1 MKTPPTFNPEENSD
15 YISWKMDV
23 EVWRMITKEAKK
35 KHGPAVYLSLQGSAR
50 EKVRTIDMAKLN
62 TDTGYEEV
70 IALLDSVFL
79 KDESTRAYVAFK
91 TFVEYRRKMGD
102 SYEAFIVAFE
112 KLYSEIAKHKMELPS
127 GAKAYFL
134 LQAANMSEEN
144 ERLARVS
151 AKMEY
156 DSMKDTVQKVF
167 GNNNADGESLPVKTE
182 EVNFTRRNF
191 PRRGNGN
198 HSGNFSQNRRDF
210 QKPEQTDQNS
220 RKKLNP
226 FGQDGRRLKCF
237 NCNSIEHLKTAC
249 PFQRKDVY
257 TVDTEQQN
265 VFIALMAKQEQTG
278 CLMADTVGYGV
289 LDSACTKTVVGKKWL
304 EEYKASLSE
313 EQRKQILESKENSSS
328 LFRFGDGVRKRAQ
341 YRIKIPVYVAERNV
355 KLLVDVVECDIPL
368 LMSKE
373 TMEGMKMKID
383 FETGVAN
390 VLGQDINLVSTRSGH
405 YCIPLSQCIK
415 EEVCVVFNNE
425 LERKSREDKK
435 RSALKLHRQFC
446 HASFER
452 LKNLLV
458 QADIKD
464 KEFMDILEAT
474 CKECT
479 FCGKYRK
486 QYPRPIVGFPETTF
500 NSKVNMDLKEITG
513 LPQKTWI
520 LHLIDSATRYTA
532 ATLIKTKKKEVVME
546 RIMAIWIA
554 YFGAPKKF
562 HNDCG
567 GEFCNEV
574 LEEMHHKL
582 GIEISSTPSE
592 APFSNGIVERN
603 NKVLYEATMKTKEDI
618 GCSLETA
625 LAWAVAAK
633 NGLQNHGGYSP
644 NQLVLGF
651 NVNIPSVLNDKL
663 PALTTTT
670 QSEMLREK
678 LNVLHQARQNFCK
691 AEASNKIRT
700 ALRHQTRT
708 YAEQIYKQ
716 GDRVYYQRKD
726 SKDWQGPAKV
736 LGKDDNFVLVREGKS
751 IRRCHPCQ
759 LMKVI
764 DAEGGSSTKE
774 SGTVEIELEDSEDEE
789 SLQDVNQRG
798 EAQQRSTEETTA
810 HDTSTIEEDREQQ
823 GPQARSEHGS
833 SRNVPMALRRLLPH
847 NEAGN
852 AETFTATLEPAQV
865 KEVKVKEAKSAELE
879 KLKLHDVYDWVRD
892 EGQETISCRWIIT
905 EKMEPGGEKI
915 KARLVARGF
924 EEVLTGKTESPTCSR
939 EALRMTYTVASTM
952 SWDLQAMDMMSAF
965 LQGNRIDRDVYV
977 RPPREV
983 RQEGMIWKLK
993 RCLYG
998 LVDAPR
1004 AWYDRVTEE
1013 MTKLGGTRSLYDKCM
1028 FLWHKNST
1036 LVGMI
1041 ITHVDDFEYCGTEEW
1056 KADIIKKL
1064 KTVFKVSRDEK
1075 EKFRFIGVEIRQ
1087 DDTGVYVNQNKYCSG
1102 LKEIEIDTRRKL
1114 QTSKPLNEE
1123 EKKDLKMA
1131 SGKLLWA
1138 ISQTRPDMAFQGCQ
1152 VSNAG
1157 SNPTVK
1163 ILIDTNKAIRKMRT
1177 EQVEI
1182 NYPPL
1187 GNPDNMKVVVY
1198 ADGSHGALP
1207 SGNSQGA
1214 AIVFLQGGD
1223 RSAPI
1228 TWRSKKIDRVTKSPL
1243 ATEVSAVADG
1253 ADLGHLIGSM
1263 TKEIFNMKEMPKIDI
1278 RTDSKSLKDHLETD
1292 RVIKDPRLRIDTARL
1307 RQMREKRE
1315 LEMVWVP
1322 GTEQLADCLTKK
1334 AASTDGLKKALTCG
1348 VLPKAHL
1355 G

>member
-1 MKTPPTFNPEENSD
+1 MKTPPIFNPEENGD
-15 YISWKMDV
+15 YTNWKMDV
-23 EVWRMITKEAKK
+23 EVWRMITKEDKK
-35 KHGPAVYLSLQGSAR
+35 KHGPAIYLSLQGSAR
-50 EKVRTIDMAKLN
+50 EKVRSIDMEKLSS
-62 TDTGYEEV
+62 DTGYDEV

-79 KDESTRAYVAFK
+79 KDKSTRAYVAFK
-91 TFVEYRRKMGD
+91 TFVEYRRKMGE
-102 SYEAFIVAFE
+102 SYQTFIVAFE
-112 KLYSEIAKHKMELPS
+112 KLNTEIVKHKMELPS

-151 AKMEY
+151 ATMDY

-167 GNNNADGESLPVKTE
+167 GNNNADGESLPVKME
-182 EVNFTRRNF
+182 EVNFTKRHF
-191 PRRGNGN
+191 PRRGNGY
-198 HSGNFSQNRRDF
+198 HSGNFSQSRRDH
-210 QKPEQTDQNS
+210 QKPDQNDNRTN

-226 FGQDGRRLKCF
+226 PGPDGKHLKCF
-237 NCNSIEHLKTAC
+237 NCKSIEHLKWEC
-249 PFQRKDVY
+249 PFKPRDTY
-257 TVDTEQQN
+257 AVDTEHDS
-265 VFIALMAKQEQTG
+265 VFVTLMAKEEETG

-313 EQRKQILESKENSSS
+313 EQRKQIAKSKETSASV
-328 LFRFGDGVRKRAQ
+328 FRFGDGVQKKAE
-341 YRIKIPVYVAERNV
+341 YRIKIPVCVVERKV

-383 FETGVAN
+383 FATGMAN
-390 VLGQDINLVSTRSGH
+390 VLGQDIKLVLTRSGH

-415 EEVCVVFNNE
+415 EEVCAVFNDSE
-425 LERKSREDKK
+425 LGHKSREEKK
-435 RSALKLHRQFC
+435 RSAVKLHRQFC
-446 HASFER
+446 HASYER
-452 LKNLLV
+452 LKTLLL
-458 QADIKD
+458 QAEIKD
-464 KEFMDILEAT
+464 REFMDILETT

-513 LPQKTWI
+513 HPQKIWI

-532 ATLIKTKKKEVVME
+532 AAVITTKKKEVVME
-546 RIMAIWIA
+546 KIMAIWIA

-574 LEEMHHKL
+574 LEEMNHKL
-582 GIEISSTPSE
+582 GIEISTTPSE

-651 NVNIPSVLNDKL
+651 NVNIPSVLHDKL

-678 LNVLHQARQNFCK
+678 LNALHTARQNFCK

-708 YAEQIYKQ
+708 YAEQIYRQ
-716 GDRVYYQRKD
+716 GDKVYYRRKD
-726 SKDWQGPAKV
+726 AKDWQGPAKV
-736 LGKDDNFVLVREGKS
+736 LGKDGNFVLVREGKS
-751 IRRCHPCQ
+751 VHRCHPCQ
-759 LMKVI
+759 LIKIM
-764 DAEGGSSTKE
+764 DAEGEAEGSGPIQFE
-774 SGTVEIELEDSEDEE
+774 VEDSEDE
-789 SLQDVNQRG
+789 SLQDNSQIG
-798 EAQQRSTEETTA
+798 ETQERSTEQTT
-810 HDTSTIEEDREQQ
+810 HDDTSTIEEEKEQV
-823 GPQARSEHGS
+823 PQETLEHEPRKGL
-833 SRNVPMALRRLLPH
+833 PMALRRLLPH
-847 NEAGN
+847 NQTGMK
-852 AETFTATLEPAQV
+852 ETFAAVLE
-865 KEVKVKEAKSAELE
+865 EDLVKEAKQTELE

-892 EGQETISCRWIIT
+892 EGQDSISCKWLVT
-905 EKMEPGGEKI
+905 QKGDKT

-939 EALRMTYTVASTM
+939 EAVRMAYTVASTM
-952 SWDLQAMDMMSAF
+952 TWDLQAMDIMSAF
-965 LQGNRIDRDVYV
+965 LQGNRIERDVYV
-977 RPPREV
+977 KPPQEV
-983 RQEGMIWKLK
+983 KQEGMIWKLK

-1013 MTKLGGTRSLYDKCM
+1013 MTRLGGTRSLYDKCM
-1028 FLWHKNST
+1028 FLWHKGST

-1056 KADIIKKL
+1056 KADVIQKL

-1075 EKFRFIGVEIRQ
+1075 QNFRFIGVEVRQ
-1087 DDTGVYVNQNKYCSG
+1087 EPKGVYVNQNRYCAE
-1102 LKEIEIDTRRKL
+1102 LKEIEIETQRKL
-1114 QTSKPLNEE
+1114 QTSKSLNEK

-1131 SGKLLWA
+1131 AGKLLWA
-1138 ISQTRPDMAFQGCQ
+1138 VSQTRPDMAFQGCQ
-1152 VSNAG
+1152 ISNSGNNA
-1157 SNPTVK
+1157 TVK
-1163 ILIDTNKAIRKMRT
+1163 TLIDTNKTIRKMRT
-1177 EQVEI
+1177 EQMEI
-1182 NYPPL
+1182 RYPPL
-1187 GNPDNMKVVVY
+1187 GQPKDIEVIVY

-1214 AIVFLQGGD
+1214 AIVFLQGAEK
-1223 RSAPI
+1223 SAPI
-1228 TWRSKKIDRVTKSPL
+1228 TWRSKKIERVTRSPL

-1253 ADLGHLIGSM
+1253 ADLGHLVASM
-1263 TKEIFNMKEMPKIDI
+1263 TKEVFHLKNMPRIQM
-1278 RTDSKSLKDHLETD
+1278 RTDSKSLRDHMETT
-1292 RVIKDPRLRIDTARL
+1292 RVIKDPRLRVDTARL
-1307 RQMREKRE
+1307 RQMNERKEVDI
-1315 LEMVWVP
+1315 LWVP
-1322 GTEQLADCLTKK
+1322 GAEMLADCMTKK
-1334 AASTDGLKKALTCG
+1334 AAATDKLRKALTTG
-1348 VLPKAHL
+1348 VLPAVNQN
-1355 G
+1355 